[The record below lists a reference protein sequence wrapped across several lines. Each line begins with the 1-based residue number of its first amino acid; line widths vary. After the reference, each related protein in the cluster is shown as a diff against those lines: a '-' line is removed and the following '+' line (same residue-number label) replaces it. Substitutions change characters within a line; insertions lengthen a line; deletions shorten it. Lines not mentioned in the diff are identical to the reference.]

1 MTYLVYEAEAA
12 NGVVFALKKESEDKD
27 ESENKPRIV

>member
-12 NGVVFALKKESEDKD
+12 NGVVLA
-27 ESENKPRIV
+27 